1 MKSDY
6 GLYIHI
12 PLCESKCR
20 YCDFY
25 KVTPK
30 KWIGSDLFLK
40 ALEIEFK
47 NLPENFTP
55 LTIFIGGG
63 TPSALNMDEL
73 FNFFNL
79 ITKYINLK
87 NLKECTIES
96 NPASLNTDKMKIM
109 HEFGIDRLSIGIQ
122 SFNDKALKLLGR
134 NHNSK
139 LAIQKINES
148 RNIGFKAINLDMI
161 QAIPGMNEEEV
172 LDELKQIKKII
183 PDHISYYNLIYEP
196 GTPLTND
203 RDQGKLN
210 TISEDQEADIYYL
223 IKDYLKKIGY
233 NQYEISNFS
242 LNNQC
247 SLHNML
253 YWKGGDYIGCGPS
266 AHSHWNG
273 IRYNNINNLDLYCKN
288 LLNGKAIVQTKE
300 KLSSVNKAKEIFIMW
315 LRLNNGVNIVEYEE
329 KTKISLK
336 KIYENEINDLIEKK
350 LLINDCGHIKIPE
363 EKKFLSD
370 YVFSE
375 LI

>member
-1 MKSDY
+1 M
-6 GLYIHI
+6 L
-12 PLCESKCR
+12 R
-20 YCDFY
+20 Y
-25 KVTPK
+25 
-30 KWIGSDLFLK
+30 
-40 ALEIEFK
+40 
-47 NLPENFTP
+47 
-55 LTIFIGGG
+55 
-63 TPSALNMDEL
+63 
-73 FNFFNL
+73 
-79 ITKYINLK
+79 
-87 NLKECTIES
+87 
-96 NPASLNTDKMKIM
+96 
-109 HEFGIDRLSIGIQ
+109 
-122 SFNDKALKLLGR
+122 
-134 NHNSK
+134 
-139 LAIQKINES
+139 KINES

-350 LLINDCGHIKIPE
+350 LLINHSGHIKIPE